1 MRIAMLGVEWDFWR
15 MCDVCGILLDL
26 LREHKR
32 LKGHPVYTVTL
43 MEI

>member
-15 MCDVCGILLDL
+15 MCDCGILLDL